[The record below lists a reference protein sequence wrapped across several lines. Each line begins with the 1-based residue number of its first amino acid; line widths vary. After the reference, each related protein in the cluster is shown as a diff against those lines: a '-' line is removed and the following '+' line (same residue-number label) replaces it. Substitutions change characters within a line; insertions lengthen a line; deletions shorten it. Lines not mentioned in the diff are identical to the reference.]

1 MYFTD
6 HILKPIWNL
15 PVSDN
20 RIKPDLK
27 ISLVKSKIYTTNWLK
42 KRERKMSHTRVVN
55 QWKAKLCKGTQ
66 CGR

>member
-6 HILKPIWNL
+6 HILKPIWNP

-42 KRERKMSHTRVVN
+42 KRERKMSRTRVVN
-55 QWKAKLCKGTQ
+55 QWKAKLCKGT
-66 CGR
+66 